1 MNDELRYQSQARRA
15 ISGSSSSSRRSR
27 SAVAPS
33 HSSKLGEEQRLAAL
47 DRRLGDARALA
58 VVPALEDGRHR
69 VARLVAGE
77 PGRGGADQALLE
89 VDDLERAAAH
99 VEQAPDLPDDLL
111 ERVPQPRRCLDHPR
125 DPIST
130 RYA

>member
-15 ISGSSSSSRRSR
+15 VSGSSSSSRRSR

-33 HSSKLGEEQRLAAL
+33 HSSKLPQEQRLAAL

-58 VVPALEDGRHR
+58 VVRALEDGRHR

-77 PGRGGADQALLE
+77 PGGGGPDHARLE

-111 ERVPQPRRCLDHPR
+111 ERVPQPRRGLHHPR